1 MHRVEYPEDVVSN
14 QEKAETHGQYI
25 IRRGYKARFSK
36 LNNNPPLLCNGAIHN
51 KPKFLFAITPKTN
64 APVCCPTLPAH
75 HSLLAFLPNGW
86 EFGSSLR
93 G

>member
-1 MHRVEYPEDVVSN
+1 
-14 QEKAETHGQYI
+14 
-25 IRRGYKARFSK
+25 
-36 LNNNPPLLCNGAIHN
+36 
-51 KPKFLFAITPKTN
+51 
-64 APVCCPTLPAH
+64 VCCPTLPAH